1 MHVEEPKN
9 PIHGMIA
16 EFDGPDEILEAA
28 TKTREAGYT
37 KIEAYTPFPV
47 HGLADVIDKEDHR
60 IKWLIFLGGAAG
72 AASGYGL
79 QYWVSVFAYPH
90 NVGGKP
96 LQSWPAFI
104 PVTFECMV
112 LFASFAAVI
121 GMLGLNGLPRPHHPI
136 FNAKNFEFASRS
148 KFFLCVE
155 VEDEKY
161 DAAETKKF
169 LQSLGATEVSEVS
182 NG

>member
-1 MHVEEPKN
+1 MHVEAPKN
-9 PIHGMIA
+9 PVHGMIA

-28 TKTREAGYT
+28 VKTKEAGFK

-60 IKWLIFLGGAAG
+60 VKWIIFLGGAMG
-72 AASGYGL
+72 VAAGYGL
-79 QYWVSVFAYPH
+79 QYWVSVYAYAH

-104 PVTFECMV
+104 PITFECMV

-161 DAAETKKF
+161 DRDETEAF
-169 LQSLGATEVSEVS
+169 LKGLGAKEVSEVL

>member
-1 MHVEEPKN
+1 MHVETPKN
-9 PIHGMIA
+9 PIHGMVA
-16 EFDGPDEILEAA
+16 EFDGPEEILEAA
-28 TKTREAGYT
+28 QKARDAGYT
-37 KIEAYTPFPV
+37 KMEAYTPFPV
-47 HGLADVIDKEDHR
+47 HGLIDIVDKEDHR
-60 IKWLIFLGGAAG
+60 IKWMIFFGGAFG
-72 AASGYGL
+72 AAAGYGL
-79 QYWVSVFAYPH
+79 QWWTSAVAYPH

-112 LFASFAAVI
+112 LFASLTAVV

-136 FNAKNFEFASRS
+136 FNAKNFEFASRT
-148 KFFLCVE
+148 KFFLCIE

-161 DAAETKKF
+161 DASETKTF
-169 LQSLGATEVSEVS
+169 LESLKPVQVSEVK